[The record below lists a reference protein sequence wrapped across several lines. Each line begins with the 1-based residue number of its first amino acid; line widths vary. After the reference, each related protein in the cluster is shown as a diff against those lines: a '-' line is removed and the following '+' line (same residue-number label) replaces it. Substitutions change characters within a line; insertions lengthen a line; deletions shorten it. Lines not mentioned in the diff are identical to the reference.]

1 MSIVLLEAGGMS
13 SGSSPWPFPHDPA
26 LAGMQPAVLH
36 LCQHK
41 SAGHNQNHTAAPA
54 GAAPHPNTASPTH
67 SYLRSTWWGETQ
79 ANKEPG
85 CCTHLPQE
93 KKGCGRKRTWRGHSH
108 RAERGWAGRA
118 PLSRQSPPWPAPGPP
133 PGALLGTVTSP
144 AHQGACLWASLSH
157 AEHLKRLVLISTGDG
172 DGNF

>member
-36 LCQHK
+36 LCQRRT
-41 SAGHNQNHTAAPA
+41 ARHNQNHTAAPA
-54 GAAPHPNTASPTH
+54 GAAPHRNTASPAH
-67 SYLRSTWWGETQ
+67 SYLRSTWGGETQ

-85 CCTHLPQE
+85 CCTYLPQE
-93 KKGCGRKRTWRGHSH
+93 KKGCGRKRTCRGHSH

-118 PLSRQSPPWPAPGPP
+118 PPGRLRDPRSEPFWGQWQPQLSRVPVSELPWATLNTWKEG
-133 PGALLGTVTSP
+133 
-144 AHQGACLWASLSH
+144 
-157 AEHLKRLVLISTGDG
+157 
-172 DGNF
+172 F